1 MSRPI
6 AVLISDVHYNINT
19 LPLADKAMRMA
30 INKANELSVPLI
42 VAGDLHDTKANLR
55 GECVNA
61 MIETFSLLENDAF
74 ILRGNHDSINE
85 KSQEN
90 ALSFLEK
97 RDREVEWDDESYKTN
112 ITVINKGARFT
123 NVIACKG
130 NSLWL
135 IPYQH
140 DINQLKIELK
150 KVEKDAVVIMHQGLT
165 GSNMG
170 DYIQDKSAITVND
183 VAGLRVISGHYHNR
197 QTIDLPDGGTWDY
210 IGNPYTLSFGEAND
224 PPKGFQILYDDGSL
238 EFVPTNLRKHGVIT
252 AIMTNNILYTEG
264 AGNVKDG
271 DLVWVKCF
279 DKTPRQVIQDRT
291 GIKEFKLTY
300 EGKTEVKVIQP
311 KNLTQTEILDS
322 IINNLDK
329 SETDKA
335 RLTNLWR
342 SLCE

>member
-1 MSRPI
+1 MSKPI
-6 AVLISDVHYNINT
+6 AVLISDIHYNIHT
-19 LPLADKAMRMA
+19 LPLADKATRMA
-30 INKANELSVPLI
+30 INKAYELNVPLI

-61 MIETFSLLENDAF
+61 MVNTFAKDTPAKY
-74 ILRGNHDSINE
+74 ILVGNHDKINE
-85 KSQEN
+85 KAEEN
-90 ALSFLEK
+90 SLNFLENP
-97 RDREVEWDDESYKTN
+97 SF
-112 ITVINKGARFT
+112 VISNPEYEEYLG
-123 NVIACKG
+123 
-130 NSLWL
+130 LYL

-140 DINQLKIELK
+140 E
-150 KVEKDAVVIMHQGLT
+150 VEKLKTYLKTIPKSSTVIMHQGLT

-170 DYIQDKSAITVND
+170 DYIQDKSAISVND

-238 EFVPTNLRKHGVIT
+238 EFVPTNLRKHVVIT
-252 AIMTNNILYTEG
+252 AIMTNNILFTAG
-264 AGNVKDG
+264 AGNVKYG

-300 EGKTEVKVIQP
+300 EGKTEAKVIQP
-311 KNLTQTEILDS
+311 KNLTQAEILDS

-329 SETDKA
+329 SETDKS
-335 RLTNLWR
+335 RLSSLWR